1 MNDIDKVE
9 DLANSQ
15 VTATMDADTYAMV
28 AAVLTTW
35 CEDHPHEKDFVQAI
49 GSIKWEKTR

>member
-35 CEDHPHEKDFVQAI
+35 CEDYPHEKDFVQAI